1 MTFQPMPTDILLY
14 ILLFFFIVASV
25 WMAKQPQL
33 RDNWQ
38 QVFRSNWG
46 MVAAVILIFFVI
58 VAFADS
64 IHFKNNH
71 NHQARPVLSL
81 LDKVL
86 NPVGLD
92 YEKSYSAPFAW
103 QLYSKS
109 LITKPD
115 GSQVRGYPHLKH
127 AGMNIFNSVQ
137 RDHDVVYRLYVG
149 LAWGFAISFLCLI
162 SFCSIFCYRSKKRVM
177 QTLGNLSCGR
187 TPIAWRS
194 ALITLCVLIVTACVF
209 WQWMQNYHILGTD
222 KIGKDVFYE
231 TLKSVRTGVLIGTLT
246 TLFMLPFAV
255 LLGVTA
261 GYFGGIVDDIIQY
274 IYTTLSSIPGVLLIS
289 AAVLSLQLYINN
301 HAALFPTIEIRAD
314 ARLMALCIILGVTSW
329 TGLCRIMRA
338 ETLKHRQLEYV
349 QAARSLGVGH
359 FKILCK
365 HIIPNMMYLVLI
377 TVVLDF
383 SGLVLA
389 EAVLSYVGVGVDPS
403 MMSWGHMI
411 NSARL
416 ELAREPIVWW
426 PLVAAL
432 VLMFSLVLSANIFA
446 DCVRDAFDP
455 RVN

>member
-1 MTFQPMPTDILLY
+1 MSLQVMPTDILLY
-14 ILLFFFIVASV
+14 ILLICFIVMAL
-25 WMAKQPQL
+25 WMTKQPQL
-33 RDNWQ
+33 RSNWL
-38 QVFRSNWG
+38 QVFRSSWG
-46 MVAAVILIFFVI
+46 MTAAIILMFFMI
-58 VAFADS
+58 IALSDS
-64 IHFKNNH
+64 IHFKANQN
-71 NHQARPVLSL
+71 QQTRPIISM
-81 LDKVL
+81 LDRVL

-109 LITKPD
+109 LITQANGK
-115 GSQVRGYPHLKH
+115 QLRGYPRLKY
-127 AGMNIFNSVQ
+127 AGINISNAMQ
-137 RDHDVVYRLYVG
+137 RDRDVIQRLFQGLFYGFLSSILLVG
-149 LAWGFAISFLCLI
+149 V
-162 SFCSIFCYRSKKRVM
+162 FCMFFCFKSSKKWTRS
-177 QTLGNLSCGR
+177 LADLSMGR
-187 TPIAWRS
+187 TAVAWRS
-194 ALITLCVLIVTACVF
+194 GLVTLSLLIIISAVCYN
-209 WQWMQNYHILGTD
+209 WMQNYHILGTD
-222 KIGKDVFYE
+222 KIGQDVFYE

-246 TLFMLPFAV
+246 TLFMLPLAV
-255 LLGVTA
+255 MLGVIA
-261 GYFGGIVDDIIQY
+261 GYFGGVVDDVIQY

-301 HAALFPTIEIRAD
+301 HAAMFPTIEIRAD
-314 ARLMALCIILGVTSW
+314 ARLLALCVILGVTSW
-329 TGLCRIMRA
+329 TGLCRLLRA

-349 QAARSLGVGH
+349 QAARSLGVSH
-359 FKILCK
+359 FKTICK
-365 HIIPNMMYLVLI
+365 HIIPNMMYLVVI

-432 VLMFSLVLSANIFA
+432 ILMFALVLSANIFA

-455 RVN
+455 RVS